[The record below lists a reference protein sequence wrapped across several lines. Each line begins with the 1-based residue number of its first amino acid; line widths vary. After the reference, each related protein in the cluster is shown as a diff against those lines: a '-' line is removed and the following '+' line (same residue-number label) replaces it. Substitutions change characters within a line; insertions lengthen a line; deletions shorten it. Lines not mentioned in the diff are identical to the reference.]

1 LKEALAAAE
10 KAGAAIF
17 GDIGKKLGREAGE
30 KAARAIAAKLGR
42 ELGAEAGDAAG
53 LVAGGVAA
61 VQVIVYFL
69 CVLFCLKDVY
79 NFGVTYLHSR
89 DLRYN
94 FFKSN
99 LGYGAFACQTSSFG
113 YFKIHVLNIS

>member
-1 LKEALAAAE
+1 LAAAE

-30 KAARAIAAKLGR
+30 KAAREIAAKLGR

-69 CVLFCLKDVY
+69 CVLFCLKDDY
-79 NFGVTYLHSR
+79 NFSVTYLHSR
-89 DLRYN
+89 DLRYQ
-94 FFKSN
+94 KSFYKSSP
-99 LGYGAFACQTSSFG
+99 GYGTFAYQPSAG
-113 YFKIHVLNIS
+113 LVI